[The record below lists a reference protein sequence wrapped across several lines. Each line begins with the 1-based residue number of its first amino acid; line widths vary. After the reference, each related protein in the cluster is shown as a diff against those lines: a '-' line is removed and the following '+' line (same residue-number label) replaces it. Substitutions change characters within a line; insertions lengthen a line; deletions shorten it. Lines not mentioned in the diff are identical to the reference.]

1 MVASFVPMTD
11 PSEEL
16 WGWSG
21 SLGFWDLGASVK
33 LGVFLKAGGIAAE
46 IGIFY
51 DTHRCIK

>member
-1 MVASFVPMTD
+1 VGLV
-11 PSEEL
+11 EYI
-16 WGWSG
+16 
-21 SLGFWDLGASVK
+21 GFWDLGASVK